1 MSGMSGV
8 RTGGGLA
15 ELLADIVAA
24 EAAARLHDQAATER
38 DAHAEAA
45 QRADEAAE
53 AKRRAARALI
63 EQAFPGVSWPMIVS
77 ASL

>member
-1 MSGMSGV
+1 MSGAPIDEAG
-8 RTGGGLA
+8 RLAGL
-15 ELLADIVAA
+15 LGDIARA
-24 EAAARLHDQAATER
+24 EAAARRHDLIAPDH

-53 AKRRAARALI
+53 AARRAARALI
-63 EQAFPGVSWPMIVS
+63 EGAFPGVSWSRIAA